1 MAHWLC
7 CRSLCYRTPA
17 CMHACTHT
25 HMRTRHTVMHIV
37 IVLSKD
43 AHQLLRSSLSALCLT
58 LARAISGTP
67 ITHTPAQQAHVR
79 TDASTLRIPHRAI
92 VWHGRVNARPAAW
105 GPLAQRSR
113 TRAVTQPRALRFAHA
128 HAHREG
134 PCAAARR
141 PHQCRAGS
149 LVWALPHRQVH
160 RAGAHWEGSCA
171 AARTSAGPSRTTQDA

>member
-1 MAHWLC
+1 MLPD
-7 CRSLCYRTPA
+7 T
-17 CMHACTHT
+17 CMHACMHT
-25 HMRTRHTVMHIV
+25 HAHAHTTHGH
-37 IVLSKD
+37 
-43 AHQLLRSSLSALCLT
+43 AHRYRAEQGRALLRSSLSALCLA

-141 PHQCRAGS
+141 PHPCRAGS